1 MPSGFDSWVAWCC
14 GGRFGGGWWNWRK
27 TGCMDGMESILAELI
42 IIIIIIITIT
52 WTVVISF
59 QPSLV

>member
-1 MPSGFDSWVAWCC
+1 
-14 GGRFGGGWWNWRK
+14 
-27 TGCMDGMESILAELI
+27 MDGMESILAELI